1 MVPDRKGF
9 SNLKL
14 IDNIDMQTIK
24 LSKYRWVV
32 LAALMMITMMSQ
44 VQWLTHA
51 PIARAADVFYEGK
64 FNPASFFNID
74 FLASSYMIIYLIVCI
89 PASYFID
96 TYGIVKGV
104 GLGAIL
110 MIIGATFKGLSGNS
124 FSMVLTGQIFL
135 AVAQPFVINAST
147 AVAARWF
154 PVKERAVA
162 TGLAT
167 LAQYIGIMAAM
178 VITPLLIISSSS
190 DPNYGN
196 GIGSMLKTY
205 AIVTIVASLVG
216 LILLKE
222 KPATPP
228 SEEAFIRINFLD
240 GIKHIFR
247 LRDMWTMVIL
257 FTIGLG
263 IFNAV
268 SSMVDSIASYLGVD
282 DSDGMIGGIML
293 IGGIIGAIIIPIL
306 SDLFKKRKLFLLI
319 CISGMV
325 PGVAGIA
332 FAPFLTGGQGVNP
345 EAAYTLAL
353 ISSFMLGFFVMSAGP
368 IGFQYAAEISSP
380 APESTSQGLLLWVGQ
395 ISGIIMV
402 TGMSIHNK
410 SYLPAFLISFVIL
423 SIIATVFVALLKES
437 AMIKA
442 ETKNK

>member
-1 MVPDRKGF
+1 MDE
-9 SNLKL
+9 
-14 IDNIDMQTIK
+14 IK
-24 LSKYRWVV
+24 LSRYRWVV
-32 LAALMMITMMSQ
+32 LSALMIITMMSQ

-51 PIARAADVFYEGK
+51 PIARAAEVYYGGR
-64 FNPASFFNID
+64 FNPSSFFNID

-110 MIIGATFKGLSGNS
+110 MVIGAGFKGLSGNS
-124 FSMVLTGQIFL
+124 FNMVLTGQIFL
-135 AVAQPFVINAST
+135 AIAQPFVINAST

-154 PVKERAVA
+154 PIKERAVA

-167 LAQYIGIMAAM
+167 LAQYLGIMAAM
-178 VITPLLIISSSS
+178 VITPMLIVSSSS
-190 DPNYGN
+190 DPGYGN
-196 GIGSMLKTY
+196 GIGGMLKTY
-205 AIVTIVASLVG
+205 AIITIITSIVG
-216 LILLKE
+216 IFLLKE
-222 KPATPP
+222 KPANPP
-228 SEEAFIRINFLD
+228 SPETFTRTNFVD
-240 GIKHIFR
+240 GLRHIFG
-247 LRDMWTMVIL
+247 LRDMWSMIIL

-268 SSMVDSIASYLGVD
+268 SSMVDSIAGYLEVD

-293 IGGIIGAIIIPIL
+293 IGGIIGAVVIPIL
-306 SDLFKKRKLFLLI
+306 SDIYKKRKLFLVI
-319 CISGMV
+319 CISGML

-332 FAPFLTGGQGVNP
+332 FAPFLTGGAGANP
-345 EAAYTLAL
+345 EAAYTIAL

-395 ISGIIMV
+395 VSGIFMV

-410 SYLPAFLISFVIL
+410 SYLPVFLISFVIL
-423 SIIATVFVALLKES
+423 AVIALVFVILLKES
-437 AMIKA
+437 ALVKA
-442 ETKNK
+442 ESGRK